1 MTAPIDA
8 ERLRF
13 AITSM
18 RERMRASMARRFSF
32 DDLRLD
38 AVLTAAEAYLATL
51 PALKTRWRVTGEGKR
66 IAQSESFSTRDAAG
80 RFAAYLVESGY
91 DHIVIQAEQVPG

>member
-1 MTAPIDA
+1 MSAPDA
-8 ERLRF
+8 
-13 AITSM
+13 
-18 RERMRASMARRFSF
+18 
-32 DDLRLD
+32 
-38 AVLTAAEAYLATL
+38 AVLTLSS
-51 PALKTRWRVTGEGKR
+51 RVLVRKR